1 MRQVFQK
8 IPVYTGDVSGVCSAL
23 YELGG
28 MVVMHDPSG
37 CNSTYNTHD
46 EIRWYDRDSL
56 IFLSGLDEM
65 DAIMGNDDR
74 LIHDIAEAA
83 KIYSPEFIAIVNSPI
98 PYIIGEDFDAV
109 CRMVEKKTGIPAF
122 YVSTNGMHDYVR
134 GAGLAF
140 LRIAEQFAGKP
151 GDHQREGCFD
161 EEQPTGFFDSLQ
173 KEKAAEPVKKDM
185 LSGFEQGSAGG
196 RRTDKTDEKIRCN
209 ILGITPLDFAAGSTL
224 DSLYKK
230 ISGAGMEVV
239 SCWAMSSPESSVDL
253 LDGIRRS
260 HQADVTLLLS
270 STGMLAAQY
279 LQEKFG
285 IPFVAGLPCDG
296 VEDYYFDQVREAVRS
311 GENRFPYRNRE
322 GILGGKSSVP
332 KKRRQ
337 VCLIGEPVIMTSLA
351 ASIEKRTGACTHVYG
366 ATEGSDPFL
375 GMQDAALSGEEEL
388 NKALKDVVRGSRDC
402 GCRAKDPVSG
412 SKDLAADSPSGFVTG
427 LKDLAAGGLSGLVK
441 VVADPCYEK
450 ILPEGCELV
459 RFPHLAFSGR
469 IFLRGML
476 DLAGGTESYLSLC
489 GL

>member
-74 LIHDIAEAA
+74 LIHDIVEAA
-83 KIYSPEFIAIVNSPI
+83 KIYAPKFIAIVNSPI

-109 CRMVEKKTGIPAF
+109 CRVVEQKTGIPAF

-140 LRIAEQFAGKP
+140 LRVAELFTGRGKACITDFLSTEQMTEVYTSGKMIDREVP
-151 GDHQREGCFD
+151 GEG
-161 EEQPTGFFDSLQ
+161 
-173 KEKAAEPVKKDM
+173 KK
-185 LSGFEQGSAGG
+185 LSG
-196 RRTDKTDEKIRCN
+196 TIRCN
-209 ILGITPLDFAAGSTL
+209 ILGVTPLDFAAPSTL

-230 ISGAGMEVV
+230 LSGAGMEVV
-239 SCWAMSSPESSVDL
+239 SCWAMGRPDREEDL
-253 LDGIRRS
+253 LEGIRRS
-260 HQADVTLLLS
+260 SEADVTLLLS
-270 STGMLAAQY
+270 STGQMAARY
-279 LQEKFG
+279 LWEKFG
-285 IPFVAGLPCDG
+285 IPFVAGVPCAG
-296 VEDYYFDQVREAVRS
+296 VEEEYFDQIREAVLK
-311 GENRFPYRNRE
+311 GENRFPFRDRRNISE
-322 GILGGKSSVP
+322 A
-332 KKRRQ
+332 KKTGFTEQQQ

-366 ATEGSDPFL
+366 ATEGSGLFL
-375 GMQDAALSGEEEL
+375 GAQDAALFGEEEL
-388 NKALKDVVRGSRDC
+388 CEALQEVVFSGKEALAQVVPGSRDA
-402 GCRAKDPVSG
+402 GHGAKGSVSE
-412 SKDLAADSPSGFVTG
+412 SKEPAE
-427 LKDLAAGGLSGLVK
+427 GGLSGNVK
-441 VVADPCYEK
+441 VVADPCYEN

-459 RFPHLAFSGR
+459 RLPHLAFSGR
-469 IFLRGML
+469 IFLGDML
-476 DLAGGTESYLSLC
+476 DLAGGTEAYFALC